1 MNNRAIRNGIYGYL
15 GDYLLKIVSVTGGYE
30 FSTHNW
36 DLIEEYHFIEKRSL
50 YTQHVYYRLPIQA
63 EATIRAYHI
72 RTLAKYRGLCF
83 FADGIIDEDQYLLF
97 PTEEAMRCLNDYPK
111 HGYDPMYKANEEDIT
126 DVWEEWSAV
135 KGFIFE
141 EVPIIHLKK
150 DGKWLI
156 WCDIVLTS
164 ETEENVTF
172 ISKESNDMQTW
183 SAWAARSRT

>member
-15 GDYLLKIVSVTGGYE
+15 RDYLLKIVSVTGGYE
-30 FSTHNW
+30 FSTHNR

-50 YTQHVYYRLPIQA
+50 YTQHVSYRLPIQA

-156 WCDIVLTS
+156 
-164 ETEENVTF
+164 
-172 ISKESNDMQTW
+172 
-183 SAWAARSRT
+183 

>member
-1 MNNRAIRNGIYGYL
+1 MELTHKFGDTIENSEQSKSMSNRAIRNGIYGCL

-30 FSTHNW
+30 FSTHNR

-50 YTQHVYYRLPIQA
+50 YTQHVSYRLPIQA

-83 FADGIIDEDQYLLF
+83 FADGIIDGNQYLLF
-97 PTEEAMRCLNDYPK
+97 PTEEAMRYLNDYPQ

-156 WCDIVLTS
+156 
-164 ETEENVTF
+164 
-172 ISKESNDMQTW
+172 
-183 SAWAARSRT
+183 

>member
-1 MNNRAIRNGIYGYL
+1 
-15 GDYLLKIVSVTGGYE
+15 
-30 FSTHNW
+30 
-36 DLIEEYHFIEKRSL
+36 
-50 YTQHVYYRLPIQA
+50 
-63 EATIRAYHI
+63 
-72 RTLAKYRGLCF
+72 
-83 FADGIIDEDQYLLF
+83 
-97 PTEEAMRCLNDYPK
+97 
-111 HGYDPMYKANEEDIT
+111 MYKANEEDIT

-156 WCDIVLTS
+156 WCDTVLTS